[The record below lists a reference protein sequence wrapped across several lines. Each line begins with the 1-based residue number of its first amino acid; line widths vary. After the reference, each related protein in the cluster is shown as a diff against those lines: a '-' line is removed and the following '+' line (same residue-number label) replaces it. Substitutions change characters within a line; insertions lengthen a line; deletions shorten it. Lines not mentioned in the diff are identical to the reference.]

1 MDHIPR
7 SSNSKW
13 RIFPT
18 ILLKIILA
26 GDGAVGK
33 TSLRERYLGRGFKS
47 NYLATI
53 GADFALQDRR
63 IGERDVK
70 FQIWDLAGQ
79 PQFSAVRGVYYLNC
93 LGGLMVFDVARPDSL
108 KNLYQWIEEFWNNNG
123 RGIMPFVLLGN
134 KVDLRDEFP
143 HSVSEK
149 AIKQFVEVQNEK
161 TEDHGF
167 KIPYLETS
175 AKTGLN
181 VDAAFD
187 YLGMRVLEF
196 MEKQKASK

>member
-1 MDHIPR
+1 MVIMI
-7 SSNSKW
+7 KCV
-13 RIFPT
+13 
-18 ILLKIILA
+18 LM

-33 TSLRERYLGRGFKS
+33 TALRERYLGKGFKA
-47 NYLATI
+47 NYMVTI
-53 GADFALQDRR
+53 GADFALADQHIQGKD
-63 IGERDVK
+63 IK

-79 PQFSAVRGVYYLNC
+79 PRFSVVRSIYYTNC
-93 LGGLMVFDVARPDSL
+93 LGALAVFDCTRPDSF
-108 KNLYQWIEEFWNNNG
+108 KNLSSWIEEYWNNNG
-123 RGIMPFVLLGN
+123 RGVIPLVILGN
-134 KVDLRDEFP
+134 KADLKDKFP
-143 HSVSEK
+143 NHVSNEV
-149 AIKQFVEVQNEK
+149 ATDFVEKLTQE
-161 TEDHGF
+161 TEPFGF